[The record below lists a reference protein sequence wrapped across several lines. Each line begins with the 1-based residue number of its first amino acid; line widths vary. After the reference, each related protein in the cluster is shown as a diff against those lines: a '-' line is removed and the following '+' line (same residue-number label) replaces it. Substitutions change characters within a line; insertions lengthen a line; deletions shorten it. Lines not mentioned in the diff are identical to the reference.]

1 MLRIFTLLFC
11 AGIILLQGCSSSKV
25 TQPPPV
31 KLQITEQR
39 PEPRETPAEQ
49 VVIGAQADSQALNAE
64 NTIAKIKKTKPS
76 EKQKIP
82 EQKNLSVEK
91 KNINSVT
98 QELENPLHEVKQ
110 ELTEVQTDQ
119 TKLGSQATS
128 LKVEVAPNS
137 EIANLD
143 QQRKP
148 PKQIAASV
156 IQIENPWVRTVPP
169 PMPTN
174 LRFSLNL
181 RNESEQL

>member
-31 KLQITEQR
+31 KLQITEQP

-82 EQKNLSVEK
+82 EQKNLSVETK
-91 KNINSVT
+91 KKHQLSYT
-98 QELENPLHEVKQ
+98 
-110 ELTEVQTDQ
+110 
-119 TKLGSQATS
+119 
-128 LKVEVAPNS
+128 
-137 EIANLD
+137 
-143 QQRKP
+143 
-148 PKQIAASV
+148 
-156 IQIENPWVRTVPP
+156 RT
-169 PMPTN
+169 
-174 LRFSLNL
+174 
-181 RNESEQL
+181 